1 MRTFAMR
8 LVGAAYVG
16 MIAILATYLPQPF
29 AADFII
35 VLVVF
40 IALYAA
46 IGLATLWSGAATRSW
61 IWLVAMVG
69 GVVMLLFDGPFAPY
83 ALMHPADAA
92 GFVTSLVAL
101 IAAVVAIVAGL
112 TAWREVRS
120 GRASW
125 EPRGGAGLVIGVVVG
140 LVVGACLTSVAAASS
155 ASPGIALAAPP
166 ATTVTLT
173 AVKTSFVEPSLQ
185 AKAGDVLG
193 IFVTNKDPYAH
204 AFDIDALGIHVALPA
219 DSTTF
224 VAVRPM
230 ATGRLQ
236 FYCAVPG
243 HRDAGMAGTIDV
255 H

>member
-1 MRTFAMR
+1 MR
-8 LVGAAYVG
+8 LVGAAYLG
-16 MIAILATYLPQPF
+16 MIAVLATYLPQPF
-29 AADFII
+29 AADFIV

-46 IGLATLWSGAATRSW
+46 IGLATLWSGATQRSW
-61 IWLVAMVG
+61 IWLVAAVG

-83 ALMHPADAA
+83 ALMHPADAV

-101 IAAVVAIVAGL
+101 IGAIVAIVAGL

-125 EPRGGAGLVIGVVVG
+125 EPRGRAGLVLGAVVG

-173 AVKTSFVEPSLQ
+173 AIKTTFVEKTLQ
-185 AKAGDVLG
+185 GKAGDVLG
-193 IFVTNKDPYAH
+193 VFVTNKDPYAH
-204 AFDIDALGIHVALPA
+204 AFDVDALGIHVALPA

-224 VAVRPM
+224 VAVRPT
-230 ATGRLQ
+230 AAGQLQ
-236 FYCAVPG
+236 FYCGVPG
-243 HRDAGMAGTIDV
+243 HKDAGMAGTIEV
-255 H
+255 R